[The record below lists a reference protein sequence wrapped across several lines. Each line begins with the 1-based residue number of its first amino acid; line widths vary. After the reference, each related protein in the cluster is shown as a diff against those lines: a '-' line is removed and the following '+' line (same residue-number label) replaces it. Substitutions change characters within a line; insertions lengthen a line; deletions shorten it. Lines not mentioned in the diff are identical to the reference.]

1 MGQAEGC
8 CRVGAVLRPREGENV
23 CGDTLMSFRNDC
35 GQWCLLLADGMGSGE
50 AARREFALAYD
61 GTVPFPL
68 TELFCFARW
77 ERIGGRQY
85 IIYAFDEKNT
95 PIF

>member
-1 MGQAEGC
+1 MHSFARAVGWHRGEGL
-8 CRVGAVLRPREGENV
+8 RFPIGRWELMLSGA
-23 CGDTLMSFRNDC
+23 LMRQT
-35 GQWCLLLADGMGSGE
+35 GTW
-50 AARREFALAYD
+50 REFALAYD

>member
-1 MGQAEGC
+1 MERDMTGWHRGEGLRFPIGRWELMLSGALMRQMG
-8 CRVGAVLRPREGENV
+8 
-23 CGDTLMSFRNDC
+23 
-35 GQWCLLLADGMGSGE
+35 
-50 AARREFALAYD
+50 ARREFALAYD

>member
-1 MGQAEGC
+1 MERDMVGWHRGEGL
-8 CRVGAVLRPREGENV
+8 RFPIGRWELMLSGA
-23 CGDTLMSFRNDC
+23 LMRQT
-35 GQWCLLLADGMGSGE
+35 G
-50 AARREFALAYD
+50 ARREFALVYD